1 MAWQSGMGIFLAAV
15 SSLAQTNAPPKEPKA
30 SAASAI
36 QEAIQRASENAFLTD
51 PIGVDYLD
59 RVLHDVQE
67 QWCKLIPAG
76 AGPPENKKGK
86 VVLEFAI
93 LKDGSVAGLKVVGSS
108 GDLAL
113 DRPAYGSITGSNPFP
128 PLPRKFPGPY
138 LLLRLT
144 YYYNLDSDDG
154 NQHLAAASCNKP
166 VILGFGMSTIGPV
179 KVPAGSTLR
188 FSTDAGEGKDAAVTW
203 SLVGD
208 ACAKSDCGRISQ
220 SGLYTAPAKLPEPT
234 DFMVTATQTSA
245 PFKSV
250 SVPITIIARNPDKQS
265 SP

>member
-1 MAWQSGMGIFLAAV
+1 VRIAWQSGIGILLAAV
-15 SSLAQTNAPPKEPKA
+15 SLFAQTTPPAEPNALPGPA
-30 SAASAI
+30 QWS
-36 QEAIQRASENAFLTD
+36 FLTD
-51 PIGVDYLD
+51 PIGVDYLA
-59 RVLHDVQE
+59 RVLHDAQE
-67 QWCKLIPAG
+67 QWCKLIPLA

-128 PLPRKFPGPY
+128 PLPREFPGKY
-138 LLLRLT
+138 LLLRFT
-144 YYYNLDSDDG
+144 YYYNLDPDEGSQFG
-154 NQHLAAASCNKP
+154 SASCNP
-166 VILGFGMSTIGPV
+166 RTVTLGFGMSTIDPV
-179 KVPAGSTLR
+179 KVLAGSTLR
-188 FSTDAGEGKDAAVTW
+188 FSIDLGEAKDAAVIW

-220 SGLYTAPAKLPEPT
+220 SGFYTAPAKLPEPA

-250 SVPITIIARNPDKQS
+250 SVRITIIARNYGAMVKTGRAE
-265 SP
+265 